1 MRTGCKFESWR
12 TKNDEKDANYAI
24 KFVIE
29 EKEKLLE
36 VTNFFDIL
44 KIKSNL
50 YEDIKITDIKGEQ
63 TSLKSKLGDLKIM
76 KIFGYEM
83 LFINKQNIKN
93 LLQLKEN
100 NRI

>member
-1 MRTGCKFESWR
+1 M
-12 TKNDEKDANYAI
+12 
-24 KFVIE
+24 IE

-50 YEDIKITDIKGEQ
+50 YEDIKITDIKGTQ

-93 LLQLKEN
+93 LLQLKDN